1 MLLLMLLSRADLP
14 KQIQLSRVPQNL
26 FLFVELTISHHHVH
40 AMDTAATVVLKRG
53 LLRHWDGSYS
63 DGISVANSSVDV
75 ALGQFK
81 DIKINIF
88 IVNIE
93 EDGAIQALVVLS
105 AMNHLLV
112 LVTAGKLRRSIYRCA
127 IVHHLEG
134 LSRRRI
140 DAHIAR

>member
-1 MLLLMLLSRADLP
+1 
-14 KQIQLSRVPQNL
+14 
-26 FLFVELTISHHHVH
+26 
-40 AMDTAATVVLKRG
+40 MDTAATVVLKRG
-53 LLRHWDGSYS
+53 LLRHWNGSYS
-63 DGISVANSSVDV
+63 DGVSVANSSINV

-81 DIKINIF
+81 DIKVNIF

-93 EDGAIQALVVLS
+93 EDGAVQALVVLS

-112 LVTAGKLRRSIYRCA
+112 VLVTAGKLRWSIYRCA